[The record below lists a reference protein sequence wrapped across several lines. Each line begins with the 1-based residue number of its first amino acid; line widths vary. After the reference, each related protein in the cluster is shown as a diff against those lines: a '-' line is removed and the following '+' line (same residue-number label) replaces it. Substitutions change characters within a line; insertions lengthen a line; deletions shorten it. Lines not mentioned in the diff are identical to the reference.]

1 MTPER
6 WRQIR
11 GAFDAACALPAAE
24 RGAFL
29 AGICDGDDEL
39 RREVESLLAAAE
51 ADPEF
56 LEQPVALS
64 GLGLPEEPGP
74 RERIG
79 PYRVVGELGHGG
91 MGTVYAG
98 VHEQGGFTRR
108 VALKVIRR
116 GMDSDLI
123 LHRFLTERQILASL
137 EHPLIAR
144 LYDAGTTE
152 DGLPYF
158 VMEQIDGRTLV
169 ADCDARCLPVAA
181 RIELFRQVCAAVQ
194 YAHQRLIVHRDLKPS
209 NILVTADGVPKLLDF
224 GLATVLDPLD
234 PENTA
239 AADLTVVGARLMTP
253 EYASPEQARGD
264 RVTTATDVYS
274 LGAVLY
280 ELLTGRPPRRSGE
293 PERPSAAVLTAP
305 EEVSRTRGTTAHRL
319 QRQLAGDLDNIILK
333 ALRQEP
339 ERRYGSAEQLSEDL
353 HRHLAGLPVSARAD
367 TLWYRTRKLAQRH
380 RAGLAAAAAVIL
392 AVALLIIFYTVRL
405 ARERDHARREAETA
419 RQVSAFLA
427 SLFALSDP
435 ERAKGAKLT
444 ARDLL
449 DRGARSIDHDLAG
462 QPAVAA
468 AMLDLIG
475 NLYRDLNLY
484 PQAKPLLERSLALR
498 TRTLG
503 AESAETAESRRD
515 LGTLLHSMGDEKS
528 ARTLLEQT
536 LRTQERVLGPSHPDV
551 AKTATTL
558 ANVLKATG
566 DYSRARALFERAIAI
581 QQAAPGGATLD
592 ATKTLSNY
600 GLLLQRLGDPRGAK
614 ALFERSLALQEKL
627 LGPQSP
633 TVASTLHNLASV
645 ELQLGG
651 LDNLNEAIRLEE
663 RALTVFAAAYGRDHR
678 AYAAMLGELGNMMN
692 ARGDRARALELLRGS
707 VEAYEKAL
715 GPDHP
720 DTANAVRNLA
730 ILDAEGG
737 DHAAAL
743 ELFLRVLAIRE
754 RARGPEDPFVA
765 QSLEDV
771 AQERLH
777 LDPAAPVEPLLR
789 RALAICR
796 DKLPPGHLDTGGV
809 LLVLGGFLCEHHKAT
824 EGLPMLQE
832 SAAILR
838 RTLPPGSSDLQDAE
852 TRLRACAGT
861 R

>member
-11 GAFDAACALPAAE
+11 EVFDAACALPAAE

-29 AGICDGDDEL
+29 AGLCGGDDEL

-158 VMEQIDGRTLV
+158 VMEQIDGRSLV

-234 PENTA
+234 PLDPESA
-239 AADLTVVGARLMTP
+239 AAALTVAGARLMTP
-253 EYASPEQARGD
+253 EYASPEQVRGD

-293 PERPSAAVLTAP
+293 PERPSATVLTTSETS
-305 EEVSRTRGTTAHRL
+305 EEVSRMRGTTAHRL
-319 QRQLAGDLDNIILK
+319 QRRLAGDLDNIILK

-353 HRHLAGLPVSARAD
+353 HRHLAGLPVSARPD
-367 TLWYRTRKLAQRH
+367 TLWYRTRKLAERH

-392 AVALLIIFYTVRL
+392 AVALLTIFYTVRL

-419 RQVSAFLA
+419 RQVSVFLA
-427 SLFALSDP
+427 SLFELSDP

-449 DRGARSIDHDLAG
+449 DRGARSIDRDLAG
-462 QPAVAA
+462 QPEVAA

-484 PQAKPLLERSLALR
+484 PQARPLLERSLALR

-515 LGTLLHSMGDEKS
+515 LGTLLHNMGDDKT
-528 ARTLLEQT
+528 ARALLEQA
-536 LRTQERVLGPSHPDV
+536 LRTQERVLGPSHPEV
-551 AKTATTL
+551 AKTATIL

-566 DYSRARALFERAIAI
+566 DYSRARALFERAVAI
-581 QQAAPGGATLD
+581 QQAAPGGLTVD

-614 ALFERSLALQEKL
+614 ALFERALALQEKL

-633 TVASTLHNLASV
+633 TVASTLNNLASV
-645 ELQLGG
+645 ERQLG
-651 LDNLNEAIRLEE
+651 DVDDLNDAIRLEE
-663 RALTVFAAAYGRDHR
+663 RALGICETSYGREHR
-678 AYAAMLGELGNMMN
+678 IYAAILGELGSLMN
-692 ARGDRARALELLRGS
+692 ARGDRARALDFDRRA
-707 VEAYEKAL
+707 VEAFEKAL

-730 ILDAEGG
+730 ILYAQGG

-743 ELFLRVLAIRE
+743 DLFLRVLAIRE
-754 RARGPEDPFVA
+754 QARGPQDPFVA
-765 QSLEDV
+765 QSLEDI

-789 RALAICR
+789 RAL
-796 DKLPPGHLDTGGV
+796 
-809 LLVLGGFLCEHHKAT
+809 
-824 EGLPMLQE
+824 
-832 SAAILR
+832 
-838 RTLPPGSSDLQDAE
+838 
-852 TRLRACAGT
+852 
-861 R
+861 

>member
-11 GAFDAACALPAAE
+11 EVFDAACALSAAE
-24 RGAFL
+24 RSAFL
-29 AGICDGDDEL
+29 AGICNEDEEL

-158 VMEQIDGRTLV
+158 VMEQIDGRSLV

-234 PENTA
+234 P
-239 AADLTVVGARLMTP
+239 AADLTIAGARLMTP
-253 EYASPEQARGD
+253 EYASPEQIRGD

-274 LGAVLY
+274 LGAVLH
-280 ELLTGRPPRRSGE
+280 ELLTGRPPRAGE
-293 PERPSAAVLTAP
+293 PERPSAVVLSAP
-305 EEVSRTRGTTAHRL
+305 EASQARGTTAHRL
-319 QRQLAGDLDNIILK
+319 QRLLAGDLDNIILK

-339 ERRYGSAEQLSEDL
+339 ERRYGSAEQLAEDL
-353 HRHLAGLPVSARAD
+353 HRHLAGLPVSARSD

-380 RAGLAAAAAVIL
+380 RAGLAAAVAVIL
-392 AVALLIIFYTVRL
+392 AVALLTIFYTVRL

-419 RQVSAFLA
+419 RQVSVFLA
-427 SLFALSDP
+427 SLFELSDP

-449 DRGARSIDHDLAG
+449 DRGAQSIDHDLAG
-462 QPAVAA
+462 QPALAA

-475 NLYRDLNLY
+475 NVYRDLNLY
-484 PQAKPLLERSLALR
+484 PQAKPLLERALALR
-498 TRTLG
+498 SRTLG
-503 AESAETAESRRD
+503 EESAETAESRRD
-515 LGTLLHSMGDEKS
+515 LGTLLHNMGDEKS
-528 ARTLLEQT
+528 ARALLEQA
-536 LRTQERVLGPSHPDV
+536 LKTQERVLGPGHPEV
-551 AKTATTL
+551 AKTATML

-566 DYSRARALFERAIAI
+566 DYSRARALFERAVAI
-581 QQAAPGGATLD
+581 QQAAPGGLTVD
-592 ATKTLSNY
+592 ATKTLSNE
-600 GLLLQRLGDPRGAK
+600 GLLLQRLGDPQGAK
-614 ALFERSLALQEKL
+614 VLFERALALQEKL
-627 LGPQSP
+627 LGPRSP
-633 TVASTLHNLASV
+633 TVATTLNNLASA
-645 ELQLGG
+645 ERQLGD
-651 LDNLNEAIRLEE
+651 LDSAIRLEE
-663 RALTVFAAAYGRDHR
+663 RALVVCETAYGREHR
-678 AYAAMLGELGNMMN
+678 TYAAVVGELGSLMN
-692 ARGDRARALELLRGS
+692 ARGDRARALELDQRA
-707 VEAYEKAL
+707 VEAFEKAL

-730 ILDAEGG
+730 ILHAEGG
-737 DHAAAL
+737 DHATAL
-743 ELFLRVLAIRE
+743 GLFLRVLAIRE

-796 DKLPPGHLDTGGV
+796 GKLPPGHLDTGGV

-832 SAAILR
+832 SVAILH
-838 RTLPPGSSDLQDAE
+838 RTLPPGSSDLREADS
-852 TRLRACAGT
+852 RLRACAAV

>member
-11 GAFDAACALPAAE
+11 GIFDAACALPAAE
-24 RGAFL
+24 RISSL
-29 AGICDGDDEL
+29 AGICDGDEEL

-51 ADPEF
+51 ADPGF

-64 GLGLPEEPGP
+64 GLGLSDEPGP

-98 VHEQGGFTRR
+98 VQEQGGFTRR

-152 DGLPYF
+152 DGLPYC
-158 VMEQIDGRTLV
+158 VMEQIEGRSLV
-169 ADCDARCLPVAA
+169 ADCDARRLPVAA
-181 RIELFRQVCAAVQ
+181 RIDLFRQVCAAVQ
-194 YAHQRLIVHRDLKPS
+194 HAHQRLIVHRDLKPS

-234 PENTA
+234 P
-239 AADLTVVGARLMTP
+239 DLTLAGARLMTP
-253 EYASPEQARGD
+253 EYASPEQVRGD

-280 ELLTGRPPRRSGE
+280 ELLTGRPPRTGE

-305 EEVSRTRGTTAHRL
+305 EEISRTRGTTAHRL
-319 QRQLAGDLDNIILK
+319 HRQLAGDLDTIVLK

-353 HRHLAGLPVSARAD
+353 SRHLAGLPVAARSD
-367 TLWYRTRKLAQRH
+367 TLWYRARKLVQRH
-380 RAGLAAAAAVIL
+380 RTGFAAAAAVIVS
-392 AVALLIIFYTVRL
+392 VALLIAFYTVRL

-427 SLFALSDP
+427 SLFELSDP

-449 DRGARSIDHDLAG
+449 DRGARSIDRDLAG
-462 QPAVAA
+462 QPEVAA
-468 AMLDLIG
+468 AMLGLIG
-475 NLYRDLNLY
+475 NVYRDLNLY
-484 PQAKPLLERSLALR
+484 PQAKPLLERALALR
-498 TRTLG
+498 ERTLG

-515 LGTLLHSMGDEKS
+515 LGTLLHSLSDDKS
-528 ARTLLEQT
+528 ARPLLEQA
-536 LRTQERVLGPSHPDV
+536 LRTQERVLGPGHPEV
-551 AKTATTL
+551 AKTATAL

-566 DYSRARALFERAIAI
+566 DYPRARALFERAVAI
-581 QQAAPGGATLD
+581 QQAAPGGPTAD
-592 ATKTLSNY
+592 AARTLSNE
-600 GLLLQRLGDPRGAK
+600 GLLLQRLGDPHGAK
-614 ALFERSLALQEKL
+614 ALFERALNLQEKL

-633 TVASTLHNLASV
+633 TVASTLNNLASAER
-645 ELQLGG
+645 ELGDRDD
-651 LDNLNEAIRLEE
+651 LDDAVRREE
-663 RALTVFAAAYGRDHR
+663 RALMICEAAYGREHR
-678 AYAAMLGELGNMMN
+678 IYAAMLSELGSLMN
-692 ARGDRARALELLRGS
+692 ARGDRARALELDQRA
-707 VEAYEKAL
+707 VEAFEKAL

-730 ILDAEGG
+730 ILQAEGG

-743 ELFLRVLAIRE
+743 GLFLRVLAIRE
-754 RARGPEDPFVA
+754 RVRGPEDPFVA
-765 QSLEDV
+765 QSLDDV
-771 AQERLH
+771 AQERLR

-796 DKLPPGHLDTGGV
+796 TKLPPGHLDTGGA
-809 LLVLGGFLCEHHKAT
+809 LFVLGGVLCDRHKTA
-824 EGLPMLQE
+824 EGFSMLQE
-832 SAAILR
+832 SAAILH
-838 RTLPPGSSDLQDAE
+838 RTLPPGTSAIQEAE
-852 TRLRACAGT
+852 TRLRRCALS
-861 R
+861 RNLRD

>member
-11 GAFDAACALPAAE
+11 AVFDAASALPAAE
-24 RGAFL
+24 RDAFL
-29 AGICDGDDEL
+29 ASAGEGDDEL

-51 ADPEF
+51 ADPAF
-56 LEQPVALS
+56 LADPASLS
-64 GLGLPEEPGP
+64 GLGLAEEPAP
-74 RERIG
+74 RLRIG

-98 VHEQGGFTRR
+98 LHEQGGFTRR

-116 GMDSDLI
+116 GMDSDLV

-158 VMEQIDGRTLV
+158 VMEQIEGRSLV
-169 ADCDARCLPVAA
+169 ADCDARHLTVAA

-209 NILVTADGVPKLLDF
+209 NILVTAGGVPKLLDF

-234 PENTA
+234 PERA
-239 AADLTVVGARLMTP
+239 AAAAVTVAGARLMTP
-253 EYASPEQARGD
+253 EYASPEQVRGD
-264 RVTTATDVYS
+264 RVTTATDIYS

-280 ELLTGRPPRRSGE
+280 ELLTGRPPRAGE
-293 PERPSAAVLTAP
+293 TEPPSAAAP
-305 EEVSRTRGTTAHRL
+305 RL
-319 QRQLAGDLDNIILK
+319 RRLLAGDLDTIVLK

-339 ERRYGSAEQLSEDL
+339 ERRYGSAEQLSDDL
-353 HRHLAGLPVSARAD
+353 QRHLAGLPVAARAD
-367 TLWYRTRKLAQRH
+367 TLWYRARKLVRRH
-380 RAGLAAAAAVIL
+380 RAGFAAAVAVVA
-392 AVALLIIFYTVRL
+392 AVALLTAVYTVRL

-427 SLFALSDP
+427 SLFELSDP
-435 ERAKGAKLT
+435 ERAKGARLT

-449 DRGARSIDHDLAG
+449 DRGARSIDRDLAG
-462 QPAVAA
+462 QPEVAA
-468 AMLDLIG
+468 TMLGLIG
-475 NLYRDLNLY
+475 NVYRDLNLY
-484 PQAKPLLERSLALR
+484 PQAKPLLERALALR
-498 TRTLG
+498 ERTLG

-515 LGTLLHSMGDEKS
+515 LGTLLHSLSDDKR
-528 ARTLLEQT
+528 ARPLLEQA
-536 LRTQERVLGPSHPDV
+536 LRTQERVLGPSHAEV
-551 AKTATTL
+551 AKTATIL
-558 ANVLKATG
+558 ANVLKAAG
-566 DYSRARALFERAIAI
+566 EYPRARALFERAVAI
-581 QQAAPGGATLD
+581 QQAAPGGPTVD
-592 ATKTLSNY
+592 AAKTLSNE

-614 ALFERSLALQEKL
+614 ALFERALALQERL

-633 TVASTLHNLASV
+633 TVAATLNNLASADR
-645 ELQLGG
+645 ELGG
-651 LDNLNEAIRLEE
+651 RDDLNEAIRLEE
-663 RALTVFAAAYGRDHR
+663 RALGLCEVAYGREHR
-678 AYAAMLGELGNMMN
+678 IYAAMLSELGNLMN
-692 ARGDRARALELLRGS
+692 ARGDKARALELDQRA
-707 VEAYEKAL
+707 VEVYEKAL

-730 ILDAEGG
+730 ILHAEGG

-743 ELFLRVLAIRE
+743 GLFLRVLALRE

-765 QSLEDV
+765 QSLGDV
-771 AQERLH
+771 AQESLR

-796 DKLPPGHLDTGGV
+796 AKLPPGHLDTGGA
-809 LLVLGGFLCEHHKAT
+809 LLILGGFLCDHKNAV
-824 EGLPMLQE
+824 EGLSMLQE

-838 RTLPPGSSDLQDAE
+838 RALPPGSPDLQEAE
-852 TRLRACAGT
+852 ARLHRCALS
-861 R
+861 RNLRD

>member
-11 GAFDAACALPAAE
+11 EVFDAACALPADE

-29 AGICDGDDEL
+29 TGLCDGDNEL
-39 RREVESLLAAAE
+39 RREVESLLAASA

-56 LEQPVALS
+56 LETPAVLS
-64 GLGLPEEPGP
+64 GLDLPEEPSP

-158 VMEQIDGRTLV
+158 VMEQIDGRSLV

-224 GLATVLDPLD
+224 GLATVLDP
-234 PENTA
+234 EIA
-239 AADLTVVGARLMTP
+239 AADVTIAGARLMTP
-253 EYASPEQARGD
+253 DYASPEQVRGD

-274 LGAVLY
+274 LGAVLH
-280 ELLTGRPPRRSGE
+280 ELLTGRPPRAGE

-305 EEVSRTRGTTAHRL
+305 EEVSRARGTTAHRL
-319 QRQLAGDLDNIILK
+319 QRQLAGDLDNIVLK

-339 ERRYGSAEQLSEDL
+339 ERRYGSAEQLAEDL
-353 HRHLAGLPVSARAD
+353 HRHLAGLPVSARPD

-392 AVALLIIFYTVRL
+392 AVALLTVFYTVRL

-419 RQVSAFLA
+419 RQVSVFLA
-427 SLFALSDP
+427 SLFELSDP

-475 NLYRDLNLY
+475 NVYRDLNLY

-515 LGTLLHSMGDEKS
+515 LGTLLHSMGDDKS
-528 ARTLLEQT
+528 ARALLEQA
-536 LRTQERVLGPSHPDV
+536 LRTQERVLGPSHPEV

-600 GLLLQRLGDPRGAK
+600 GLLLQRLGDPQGAK
-614 ALFERSLALQEKL
+614 ALFERALALQEKL

-633 TVASTLHNLASV
+633 TVASTLNNLAST
-645 ELQLGG
+645 ERQLDD
-651 LDNLNEAIRLEE
+651 LSDAIRLEE
-663 RALTVFAAAYGRDHR
+663 RALVICEAAYGRDHR
-678 AYAAMLGELGNMMN
+678 VYAAMLGELGNMMN
-692 ARGDRARALELLRGS
+692 ARGDRAHALELLRSS

-730 ILDAEGG
+730 ILYAEGG
-737 DHAAAL
+737 DHATAL
-743 ELFLRVLAIRE
+743 GLFLRVLSIRE

-796 DKLPPGHLDTGGV
+796 GKLPPAIWTPAACSS
-809 LLVLGGFLCEHHKAT
+809 FWAAFSASTTRRPRASPCSRRA
-824 EGLPMLQE
+824 PRS
-832 SAAILR
+832 SAAPCR
-838 RTLPPGSSDLQDAE
+838 REAPTSGTPNPG
-852 TRLRACAGT
+852 CAPAPAHDEVS
-861 R
+861 